1 MTEGLSCL
9 HLSDVRG
16 RANTSVRP
24 QSLHPPAP
32 GNSAAARLKT
42 IRLLVLMRRWK
53 DEAGS
58 KKLVGK
64 KRKGRRLRGTSN
76 FMNPR
81 ANLGWFR
88 HSELAGS
95 SHGVPRTFRGSRL
108 DRKSV
113 G

>member
-64 KRKGRRLRGTSN
+64 KRKGRRLRGTRINKAGTQHPPPLLRLTTLIPYLEVFFS
-76 FMNPR
+76 PCKER
-81 ANLGWFR
+81 R
-88 HSELAGS
+88 H
-95 SHGVPRTFRGSRL
+95 TT
-108 DRKSV
+108 
-113 G
+113 